1 MKKTLTAVFFCCFA
15 ISFPSSSST
24 TNTETANASSTAN
37 KMSQCPA
44 LLKFMKRK
52 LNSQETVNLCQ
63 EYMGKT
69 ILFVN
74 TASYCG
80 FTPQFEGLETLYN
93 NYKDKGLVV
102 LGFPSHDF
110 NQEDNDEGKTAELCE
125 LTYGVK
131 FPMFEPIA
139 VRGDDVDP
147 LYRMLA
153 KKSGTT
159 PKWNF
164 YKYLVGANG
173 EVIDSYSSFTKPDDS
188 DLIEAIEKSLNI

>member
-1 MKKTLTAVFFCCFA
+1 MKKLLLLAVLMTLSATSMA
-15 ISFPSSSST
+15 
-24 TNTETANASSTAN
+24 TE
-37 KMSQCPA
+37 CPD

-52 LNSQETVNLCQ
+52 LNSQETVNMCQ
-63 EYMGKT
+63 EYKGKT
-69 ILFVN
+69 VLFVN

-80 FTPQFEGLETLYN
+80 FTPQFKGLEALYS
-93 NYKDKGLVV
+93 NYKDQGLVV

-110 NQEDNDEGKTAELCE
+110 NQEDENEGKTAELCE

-131 FPMFEPIA
+131 FPMFEAIA
-139 VRGDDVDP
+139 VRGNDVDP

-164 YKYLVGANG
+164 YKYLMDKNG
-173 EVIDSYSSFTKPDDS
+173 NIVDAYASTTKPTDEDFIKNVE
-188 DLIEAIEKSLNI
+188 DALKI

>member
-1 MKKTLTAVFFCCFA
+1 MKSLLSLKKL
-15 ISFPSSSST
+15 
-24 TNTETANASSTAN
+24 STALLLIA
-37 KMSQCPA
+37 MSGVAQANSCPD
-44 LLKFMKRK
+44 LLSFNKRK
-52 LNSQETVNLCQ
+52 LNSQEVVNMC
-63 EYMGKT
+63 ETYKGKT
-69 ILFVN
+69 VLFVN

-80 FTPQFEGLETLYN
+80 FTKQFKGLESLYQK
-93 NYKDKGLVV
+93 YKDDGLVV

-110 NQEDNDEGKTAELCE
+110 NQEDEDEVKTGEICQ

-131 FPMFEPIA
+131 FPMFEAIA

-164 YKYLVGANG
+164 YKYLMDKNG
-173 EVIDSYSSFTKPDDS
+173 KVVESYASITKPDDE
-188 DLIEAIEKSLNI
+188 DLIADIEKSLAL